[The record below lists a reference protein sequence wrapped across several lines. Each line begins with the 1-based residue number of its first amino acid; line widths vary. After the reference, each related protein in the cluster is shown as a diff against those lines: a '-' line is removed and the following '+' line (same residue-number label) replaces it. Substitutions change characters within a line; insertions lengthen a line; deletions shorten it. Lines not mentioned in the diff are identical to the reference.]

1 MLSRPRRFALLVTV
15 PFVLAA
21 LEYVFLPSYASL
33 RSTSH
38 GLPFFT
44 VVEAVAIA
52 VPAAIVVGLVRRR
65 PLVLVALLVLSGA
78 ASIGVWVAPGIPDG
92 EGGLA
97 LLMPFYVGV
106 PVALG
111 LGALDWLV
119 GYLDG
124 AA

>member
-1 MLSRPRRFALLVTV
+1 MLSRPRKFALLLCV
-15 PFVLAA
+15 PYVLAA
-21 LEYVFLPSYASL
+21 LEYVFLPSYASW
-33 RSTSH
+33 RSTFR

-44 VVEAVAIA
+44 VVEGATIA

-65 PLVLVALLVLSGA
+65 SLFLLALLVLSGA
-78 ASIGVWVAPGIPDG
+78 TSISVWVAPGIPDG

-111 LGALDWLV
+111 LGALDCLV

-124 AA
+124 TM